1 MRRNAIATKKF
12 PWISLALLLGTYGII
27 GWQLSGLESH
37 WILWILA
44 AMATVLLAAAVSSP
58 WSKVRDGFA
67 SCFTSDTKAFLIAVV
82 IAFLSVVIITWLH
95 IFVHILVVFSASM
108 LVRLDVQ
115 AARWS
120 NRRSFW
126 LIAIASLVSLA
137 LGALVHTGVEPHLIG
152 EWGVGSGDR

>member
-12 PWISLALLLGTYGII
+12 PWISLTLLLATYGII
-27 GWQLSGLESH
+27 GWQFSAVESH
-37 WILWILA
+37 WVLWVFA
-44 AMATVLLAAAVSSP
+44 AIATVLLAVAVSSP

-67 SCFTSDTKAFLIAVV
+67 SCFASDTKAFSIAVV
-82 IAFLSVVIITWLH
+82 IAFFSVVIITWLH
-95 IFVHILVVFSASM
+95 IFIHILVVFSASM

-120 NRRSFW
+120 NRQSFW

-137 LGALVHTGVEPHLIG
+137 LGAIVHTSMAPYLMGAR
-152 EWGVGSGDR
+152 S